1 MLHIVNKILSLVK
14 WGMQRAPIYMHC
26 TIITAINCGKLIG
39 NLINGQMLSVRCG
52 VLFTIYKAFNFDQY
66 WECKWSVVCQSDCV
80 CMGTNGWCAAYVPAF
95 ICVCAVC
102 LAH

>member
-1 MLHIVNKILSLVK
+1 
-14 WGMQRAPIYMHC
+14 MQRTPIYMHR

-66 WECKWSVVCQSDCV
+66 WECKWSVVCLCDYVCV
-80 CMGTNGWCAAYVPAF
+80 CVCVGTNGWCAAYIPAF
-95 ICVCAVC
+95 MCVCVQCA
-102 LAH
+102 

>member
-1 MLHIVNKILSLVK
+1 
-14 WGMQRAPIYMHC
+14 MQRTPIYMHR

-66 WECKWSVVCQSDCV
+66 WECKWSVVCLCDYVCV
-80 CMGTNGWCAAYVPAF
+80 CVWARIGGVLHTYLHLCV
-95 ICVCAVC
+95 CVCAVC